1 MQFSLSSIPKPKL
14 IFAATMLAVFFGVG
28 IAYNLAREIPKPPV
42 LLLVNTLTL
51 AGRGDLEPLHMV
63 MLHDSSLKEMVTE
76 LGKVSPVDIF
86 AKQPQ
91 VDMKVADILFRWAEA
106 DMAEKGAYGPYIDAR
121 VASFLRKIGSVPASF
136 MPGTAIP
143 IKDATNLTQL
153 WFKVFD
159 HYRIR
164 LLAQTAGQKIFDG
177 KIVYNMNTD
186 ALSIG
191 GPISPVFVAA
201 LQEELQT
208 ANNSGEQMRSFL
220 DFIDGTK
227 GFSTLSEKE
236 QDMIMSIEVKQTPEA
251 VHAEFPIAIS
261 GQTPHVTMPGK
272 DKLPPVNATP

>member
-1 MQFSLSSIPKPKL
+1 MQFSLSSIPKTKV

-28 IAYNLAREIPKPPV
+28 IANYLAKEIPKPPV

-51 AGRGDLEPLHMV
+51 AGRGDLDPLHMV
-63 MLHDSSLKEMVTE
+63 MLHDNSLREMVAE

-86 AKQPQ
+86 AKESQ

-136 MPGTAIP
+136 MPGTEIP

-177 KIVYNMNTD
+177 KIVYNMNTN

-191 GPISPVFVAA
+191 GPISPAFVAA
-201 LQEELQT
+201 FQEELQT
-208 ANNSGEQMRSFL
+208 AKNSGEQMRAFL

-236 QDMIMSIEVKQTPEA
+236 QDMIMGIEVKTAPEA
-251 VHAEFPIAIS
+251 AHADFPAALPDLTSHTTIP
-261 GQTPHVTMPGK
+261 GQ
-272 DKLPPVNATP
+272 DKLPAVNAIP